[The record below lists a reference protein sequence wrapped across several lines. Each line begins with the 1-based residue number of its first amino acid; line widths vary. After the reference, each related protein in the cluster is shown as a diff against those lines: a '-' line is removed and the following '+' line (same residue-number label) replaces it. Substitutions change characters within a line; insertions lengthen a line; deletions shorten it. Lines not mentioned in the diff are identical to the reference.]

1 MHLGD
6 KLKQL
11 PAKAKETFAKMGKG
25 TKALLVAVLVVAV
38 AAVAGFAIYRANKP
52 YSVLFTGL
60 TAEDMSTVLSYLDT
74 NGVTDYKVRNNDT
87 IMVPEN
93 QEASLKAKLLMESYP
108 TSGFGYSTYLENVN
122 ALSSESDRDKLFLFD
137 LQDSLSAV
145 VRCFD
150 GVKDAHVY
158 IAEGEDNRYI
168 LNDDA
173 VVEASASVT
182 VEMQGDQTLTSQQA
196 KAIRNLIGSAVK
208 GLNFDN
214 ISIADTSGMTY
225 ASGDTDS
232 VASSDSSQLKLDL
245 ERKVDENVRNKILQ
259 VLTPFYGAEN
269 LSVGVKSTVDVSRS
283 YTDTTS
289 YELPEWA
296 ADGSTDGRGII
307 GSEVHDNSI
316 IRGDNEG
323 AGGIAGTATNA
334 DLNEYVESYTPDGN
348 EQELHTS
355 GETQY
360 NNNQTQTQTETPAG
374 IITDLMVSV
383 SINSNAVT
391 VTNVNNLVTH
401 VARVAGI
408 DPAIQNQK
416 ISIMSVPFYEEPPEA
431 ADQNGIGLGGMQLPR
446 WALFALIA
454 GIAIFLLLLLLILL
468 ISGRRKK
475 KQRLLEEEEAAAQAE
490 QLSQMLAAQEG
501 AAMAAGEAQG
511 ADIMDIHTEKAM
523 ELRKSVR
530 DFVES
535 NPEIAAQLV
544 RSWLKGGDDNGRK
557 T

>member
-1 MHLGD
+1 MGD
-6 KLKQL
+6 KVKQV
-11 PAKAKETFAKMGKG
+11 PAKVKETFAKMGKG
-25 TKALLVAVLVVAV
+25 TKALLAAVLVITI
-38 AAVAGFAIYRANKP
+38 AAVAGIIIHRANRP

-60 TAEDMSTVLSYLDT
+60 TSEDMSTVLTYLDT

-87 IMVPEN
+87 ILVQED
-93 QEASLKAKLLMESYP
+93 QEASLKAKLLMEGYP

-122 ALSSESDRDKLFLFD
+122 ALSSESDRDRLFLFD

-173 VVEASASVT
+173 AVEASASVT
-182 VEMQGDQTLTSQQA
+182 VEMQGNQTLTSQQA
-196 KAIRNLIGSAVK
+196 TAIRNLIGSAVK

-214 ISIADTSGMTY
+214 ISIADTSGTTY
-225 ASGDTDS
+225 ASGDTES

-245 ERKVDENVRNKILQ
+245 ERKVDETVRNKILQ

-269 LSVGVKSTVDVSRS
+269 LSVGVNSTVDVSRS
-283 YTDTTS
+283 YTDTTT
-289 YELPEWA
+289 YELPAWA
-296 ADGSTDGRGII
+296 ADGSTNGEGII
-307 GSEVHDNSI
+307 GSKVYDNSI
-316 IRGDNEG
+316 VQGDNEG

-334 DLNEYVESYTPDGN
+334 DLNEYVESYTPNGN
-348 EQELHTS
+348 EEELHTS

-360 NNNQTQTQTETPAG
+360 DNNQTQTQTETAAG
-374 IITDLMVSV
+374 VVTDLMVSV
-383 SINSNAVT
+383 SINSSAVT

-401 VARVAGI
+401 VARAAGI
-408 DPAIQNQK
+408 DPAVQNQK
-416 ISIMSVPFYEEPPEA
+416 ISIMSVPFYEAPPEL
-431 ADQNGIGLGGMQLPR
+431 DQNGINTGGLQLPR

-454 GIAIFLLLLLLILL
+454 GIALFLLLLLLILL

-475 KQRLLEEEEAAAQAE
+475 KRRLLEEQEAAAQAE
-490 QLSQMLAAQEG
+490 QLSQMIAAQQGGFAVEG
-501 AAMAAGEAQG
+501 VAGQQG

-523 ELRKSVR
+523 ELRKAVR

-544 RSWLKGGDDNGRK
+544 RSWLKGGDENGTK
-557 T
+557 K